1 MLAASLRESWGVL
14 ISSGGFGGESAEED
28 SDEIQEATRITPFC
42 PASTAPNPFPECT
55 VELEGSCTGDCISA

>member
-14 ISSGGFGGESAEED
+14 ISSGGFGGKSAEED

-42 PASTAPNPFPECT
+42 FPECA
-55 VELEGSCTGDCISA
+55 VELDGSCTGDCISA